1 MATIYDVARM
11 AAVSPSTVSRV
22 MNRRGNVDPVMA
34 DRVRRAIDAI
44 GYRPNGAARSL
55 RRQVAPVWTLIISD
69 IQNPHF
75 TALVRGVE
83 DVAQTVGYS
92 VVLCNSDEDLSKERQ
107 YLEVAI
113 GERMAGVIISPASD
127 KRTRLDSLLE
137 RGVPVVAIDRQ
148 LDTAAVPAVVA
159 DNVVGAD
166 AATAHLLEM
175 GYRRVACITGPLRTS
190 TAAQRLRGYRRAL
203 RAAGHAYD
211 RSLVRVSD
219 YKEAGGYEATGSLLR
234 AEDPPD
240 ALFVANSLM
249 TMGALQCLADA
260 RVRIPQEVG
269 VVGFDDHPWAK
280 LVRPALSTVAQPTYD
295 LGRSAAL
302 MLVQLQETA
311 ETDQSTITLAT
322 RLVVRES
329 SVR

>member
-11 AAVSPSTVSRV
+11 AAVSPATVSRV
-22 MNRRGNVDPVMA
+22 MNRRGNVDPGMA
-34 DRVRRAIDAI
+34 DRVHRAIDVL

-55 RRQVAPVWTLIISD
+55 RRQVAPVWALIISD

-83 DVAQTVGYS
+83 DVAQTIGYS

-107 YLEVAI
+107 YLQVAI
-113 GERMAGVIISPASD
+113 GERMAGVLVSPASD
-127 KRTRLDSLLE
+127 KRTRLDPLLE
-137 RGVPVVAIDRQ
+137 RDIPVVAIDRQ

-159 DNVVGAD
+159 DNAVGAE
-166 AATAHLLEM
+166 AATAHLLDM

-190 TAAQRLRGYRRAL
+190 TAAQRLLGYRRAL
-203 RAAGHAYD
+203 RAAGRGYD

-219 YKEAGGYEATGSLLR
+219 YKEAGGYGSTEALLR

-249 TMGALQCLADA
+249 TMGALQCLADDG
-260 RVRIPQEVG
+260 VRIPEEVG
-269 VVGFDDHPWAK
+269 IVGFDDHPWAK
-280 LVRPALSTVAQPTYD
+280 LVRPTLSAVAQPTYE
-295 LGRSAAL
+295 LGRSAAR
-302 MLVQLQETA
+302 MLVELQENAWSDPPTV
-311 ETDQSTITLAT
+311 TLPT